1 MPLYFFHLDFGG
13 RRLPDEDGLELP
25 NRAAARREAQAAIR
39 ELAAGAPEEAARRWA
54 GWFVQV
60 ADEKEA
66 FLRLPIAEPALEF
79 VGTERQPQTEQP
91 VKIVPT
97 RRDGDRGRGATM
109 LDAVAVRLKCSELL
123 AKQGELREQLSA
135 ELLVS
140 KERCFHARMLVAR
153 ARLGMAVENA
163 AESSP
168 PKRPPG
174 GFRPEL
180 VVLPGGA

>member
-39 ELAAGAPEEAARRWA
+39 ELAAGPPEAARRWA

-60 ADEKEA
+60 AEEREA
-66 FLRLPIAEPALEF
+66 FLRLPIAEPALEV
-79 VGTERQPQTEQP
+79 VGAERQPRPQRP
-91 VKIVPT
+91 VKTRPVPHEDDHG
-97 RRDGDRGRGATM
+97 RRAMM
-109 LDAVAVRLKCSELL
+109 LDAVALRLKCSQLL
-123 AKQGELREQLSA
+123 TKHGELREQLSA

-140 KERCFHARMLVAR
+140 KERCLHARMLVAR
-153 ARLGMAVENA
+153 ARLGMAIENA
-163 AESSP
+163 AESGAA
-168 PKRPPG
+168 KRSPG